1 MGDKGKAGGPERKQ
15 GGNIM
20 RNPFDVEDVSSYRYP
35 IVKLI
40 TSAII
45 VVAACNRTSIFERLD
60 VKAGPVVNILFA
72 IVGVAAIRCIYT
84 GIAEIAIYHEE
95 SHKRHSGKKKK
106 PTHLYSVEALGKMIE
121 ENDIIEIVVQYGE
134 QQIEIGAS
142 AESDRSS
149 GEFYN
154 KEYYIEDQGF
164 GSFREFDQKLAG
176 MFPNGTQIPVVTI
189 DGIAPESR

>member
-1 MGDKGKAGGPERKQ
+1 MS
-15 GGNIM
+15 
-20 RNPFDVEDVSSYRYP
+20 NPFDVEEVSSYRYP

-40 TSAII
+40 ISAIL
-45 VVAACNRTSIFERLD
+45 VAAACNRNSIFERLD
-60 VKAGPVVNILFA
+60 VKVGPVVNILCA

-95 SHKRHSGKKKK
+95 SHKQHSEKKKK
-106 PTHLYSVEALGKMIE
+106 PTYLYSIEALGKIIE
-121 ENDIIEIVVQYGE
+121 ENDIIEIVVQHGE
-134 QQIEIGAS
+134 RQIEIGAS

-154 KEYYIEDQGF
+154 KEYYIEDQCF

-189 DGIAPESR
+189 DGVAPEKEK

>member
-1 MGDKGKAGGPERKQ
+1 
-15 GGNIM
+15 M

-45 VVAACNRTSIFERLD
+45 VVAACNRTCIFERLN